1 MVYMMEQYTSNLEGL
16 VEEKNGQLS
25 IEKKRI
31 ESLLERMLPRTV
43 LKQLKRGKEVEAET
57 FDEVTIYF
65 SDIAGFTSLCA
76 QSTAMQVGRVF
87 YLSKLNVFY
96 A

>member
-1 MVYMMEQYTSNLEGL
+1 MYMMEQYTGDLESL
-16 VEEKNGQLS
+16 VEKKNGLLS

-31 ESLLERMLPRTV
+31 EKLLEMMLPKTV
-43 LKQLKRGKEVEAET
+43 LKQLKQGKEVEAET

-76 QSTAMQVGRVF
+76 ESTAMEVCR
-87 YLSKLNVFY
+87 NVNCLLLL
-96 A
+96 

>member
-1 MVYMMEQYTSNLEGL
+1 MMYMMEQYARDLENR

-31 ESLLERMLPRTV
+31 EALVERMLPKKIF
-43 LKQLKRGKEVEAET
+43 KQLKQGKDVEAET

-76 QSTAMQVGRVF
+76 ESTAMEVGL
-87 YLSKLNVFY
+87 YCCLLT
-96 A
+96 